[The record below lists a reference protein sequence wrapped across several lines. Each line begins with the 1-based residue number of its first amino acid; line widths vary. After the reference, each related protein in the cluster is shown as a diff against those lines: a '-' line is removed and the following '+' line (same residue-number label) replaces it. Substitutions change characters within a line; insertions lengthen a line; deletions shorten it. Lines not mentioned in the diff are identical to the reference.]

1 MMVKVRAADA
11 FYRKLYLTKHLD
23 GWKEVCAQFLWKRQ
37 HALKLFLK
45 KMMGISANYFL
56 RWMNFTKSGRWYTR
70 KTLRKSF
77 KRYKQW
83 LMEWKILRKMMGDSH
98 AFNIVQTKRTVVRR
112 WFFQIQEW
120 QKQRAT
126 MNAAFNHGRV
136 VVLHDKFSTWKKW
149 HTRTGHPWWVAQ
161 SKLNGLFNYWENQL
175 RASFNWIRRLIFLD
189 KNDHIEWA
197 TRCLQKVIRGKW
209 GRKKAK
215 RQERVKAL
223 YVHMQMEH
231 AETLIVWGRK
241 ATIIQRWYQIFLRQ
255 RRMQKLSIQIR
266 VQAEDRRLRLR
277 KIRVEVQFY
286 KRMLHQLGVVPYD
299 HKKMRI
305 KTHEFEHHLF
315 ASIEG
320 AIHVFLNHCM

>member
-1 MMVKVRAADA
+1 LFRDLVQHGPQKQLNGRTISFLIHLCLTYQCQGKFEQAEQLLRDEVLGAEYEKMMVKVRAADA

-23 GWKEVCAQFLWKRQ
+23 GWKEVCQQFLWKRQ

-83 LMEWKILRKMMGDSH
+83 LMEWKILRKLMGESH

-112 WFFQIQEW
+112 WFFQIKEW

-126 MNAAFNHGRV
+126 MNAAFNHGRG

-175 RASFNWIRRLIFLD
+175 RASFNWIRRLIFLE
-189 KNDHIEWA
+189 KNDHI
-197 TRCLQKVIRGKW
+197 
-209 GRKKAK
+209 
-215 RQERVKAL
+215 
-223 YVHMQMEH
+223 
-231 AETLIVWGRK
+231 
-241 ATIIQRWYQIFLRQ
+241 
-255 RRMQKLSIQIR
+255 
-266 VQAEDRRLRLR
+266 
-277 KIRVEVQFY
+277 
-286 KRMLHQLGVVPYD
+286 
-299 HKKMRI
+299 
-305 KTHEFEHHLF
+305 
-315 ASIEG
+315 
-320 AIHVFLNHCM
+320 